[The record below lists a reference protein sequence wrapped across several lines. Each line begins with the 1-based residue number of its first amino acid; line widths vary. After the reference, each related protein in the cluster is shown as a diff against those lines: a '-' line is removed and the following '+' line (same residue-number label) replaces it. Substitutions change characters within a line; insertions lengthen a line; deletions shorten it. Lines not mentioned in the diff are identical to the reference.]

1 MRSTQKGMS
10 LRPKVYTLMHEI
22 ELKPSR
28 RLGLLLLGMAALAL
42 LAIGLAALPGP
53 VQLTLGGIVIGLAVW
68 GERRSRPGARL
79 RVAADGRLQC
89 LDEAMEWRDA
99 EVLGDSFVSTG
110 LIVLRYRTAGKARA
124 LTLLPDSASMDDL
137 RRLRVS
143 LRWARRTRS
152 DTASP
157 DAG

>member
-1 MRSTQKGMS
+1 
-10 LRPKVYTLMHEI
+10 VYTLMREI
-22 ELKPSR
+22 EFKPSR
-28 RLGLLLLGMAALAL
+28 RLGLLLAGMAALAL
-42 LAIGLAALPGP
+42 VAIGLAALPLA
-53 VQLTLGGIVIGLAVW
+53 VQLGLGALVIGLVVW
-68 GERRSRPGARL
+68 GGKRARPGATRL
-79 RVAADGRLQC
+79 RIAADGRLQC

-110 LIVLRYRTAGKARA
+110 LIVLRYRTAGQVRSLA
-124 LTLLPDSASMDDL
+124 LLSDSAGADDL
-137 RRLRVS
+137 RRLRVA

>member
-1 MRSTQKGMS
+1 MR
-10 LRPKVYTLMHEI
+10 EI

-28 RLGLLLLGMAALAL
+28 LLGLLLAGMAALAL
-42 LAIGLAALPGP
+42 LAIYRATLPGA
-53 VQLTLGGIVIGLAVW
+53 LRLALGAAVIGLSVW
-68 GERRSRPGARL
+68 RGRRVLPVASL
-79 RVAADGRLQC
+79 RIAADGRLQC
-89 LDEAMEWRDA
+89 LDDTAEWRDA
-99 EVLGDSFVSTG
+99 EVLGDSFVSTA
-110 LIVLRYRTAGKARA
+110 LIVLRVRMADLPVRT
-124 LTLLPDSASMDDL
+124 LTLLSDSADADDL